1 MSAIK
6 ICVDKKRRKESHSFL
21 LLFFLLLLYRHGTV
35 CFSLC
40 AHSFSLPLFQPKKE
54 KTPGKSK
61 QVQANKAAAG
71 AKSGKAGKS
80 KAKKKVRLVFG
91 FCSSREII
99 ILTQLQNPE
108 MV

>member
-6 ICVDKKRRKESHSFL
+6 FASTKKKEAIRFFSF
-21 LLFFLLLLYRHGTV
+21 FSS
-35 CFSLC
+35 CFSPDMVPC
-40 AHSFSLPLFQPKKE
+40 ASFCVRTPSHPLFQPKKE